1 LRRDADLAERLL
13 GEHIEAS
20 KQRALEF
27 FLKKNVGSKP
37 LRRTSVK
44 VQPQGKH
51 EGHVRPTESDRI
63 QSAETKMEG

>member
-1 LRRDADLAERLL
+1 
-13 GEHIEAS
+13 
-20 KQRALEF
+20 LEF